1 MKGTTHRALRS
12 WTAPRCTLRPAFTGQ
27 HGEQAQRHRPW
38 YTQKE
43 SPTFADM
50 LAACRLQLWQEWFRA
65 ESGVE
70 VVREASLAW
79 LLEYVATST

>member
-1 MKGTTHRALRS
+1 MRRATPMAWFVGTVVVCWYVEAGQDGGRA
-12 WTAPRCTLRPAFTGQ
+12 
-27 HGEQAQRHRPW
+27 ERHRPW

-43 SPTFADM
+43 RPTFADM
-50 LAACRLQLWQEWFRA
+50 LAACRLQLWQEWLEA

-70 VVREASLAW
+70 RDRKERLAW